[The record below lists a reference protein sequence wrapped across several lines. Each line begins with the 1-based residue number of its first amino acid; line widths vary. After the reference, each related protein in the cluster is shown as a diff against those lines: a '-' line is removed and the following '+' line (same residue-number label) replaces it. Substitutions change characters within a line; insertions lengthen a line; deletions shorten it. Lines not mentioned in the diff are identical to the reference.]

1 MDDRAGGGTFEMNC
15 KERIAEIVEHARRGA
30 EPDME
35 LRAHLSS
42 CDICG
47 ERWEAERQLT
57 SQFRIMRIRAS
68 ARRPLEAR
76 RESLMRDFNRK
87 YWRAPSPAWAWAL
100 SAAAVMLLAAFLGR
114 SVRNPVPVN
123 PVPAVRT
130 HGARNSQPIL
140 YEAST
145 DASALS
151 ADDDFIAL
159 PYAPPLAAGELI
171 RVVHADLD
179 PDVLASMGIDVD
191 PSWASELPADVVV
204 GEDGLP
210 RALRI
215 ADGTQF

>member
-1 MDDRAGGGTFEMNC
+1 MNC
-15 KERIAEIVEHARRGA
+15 KERTAEIVEYARRRA

-35 LRAHLSS
+35 LRAHLATCSG
-42 CDICG
+42 CG

-57 SQFRIMRIRAS
+57 SRFRIMRIRAE
-68 ARRPLEAR
+68 ARRAPEAR
-76 RESLMRDFNRK
+76 RESLMRDFAHRHR
-87 YWRAPSPAWAWAL
+87 RAPMPAWVWAL
-100 SAAAVMLLAAFLGR
+100 SAAAALLFAALLGHAA
-114 SVRNPVPVN
+114 RNRLHERA
-123 PVPAVRT
+123 VPAIRT
-130 HGARNSQPIL
+130 HGAGAQQTIF

-151 ADDDFIAL
+151 GDDDFIAL

-179 PDVLASMGIDVD
+179 RDVLASMGIDVD
-191 PSWASELPADVVV
+191 PSWESELPAEVVV

-215 ADGTQF
+215 ADNTQF